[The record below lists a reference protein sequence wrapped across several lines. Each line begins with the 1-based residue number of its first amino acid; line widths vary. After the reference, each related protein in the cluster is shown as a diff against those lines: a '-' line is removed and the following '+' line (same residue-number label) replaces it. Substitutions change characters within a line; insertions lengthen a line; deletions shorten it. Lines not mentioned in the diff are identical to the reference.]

1 MIDFEDNVVDYLS
14 RSLEKEFPNI
24 NVTSEFSINDESTFP
39 TVLVYEMDNYTY
51 TPTLDS
57 SLRENHARCVYQ
69 IEVYTKGN
77 RSKSKAKKI
86 LSSID
91 SLLELH
97 GFIRQIKTRMKTGY
111 TDMTRYVARYQA
123 LISKDGLIYR

>member
-1 MIDFEDNVVDYLS
+1 MIDFEDNVIDYLS
-14 RSLEKEFPNI
+14 RNLETMFPKI
-24 NVTSEFSINDESTFP
+24 NVTTEFSLSDESTFP

-57 SLRENHARCVYQ
+57 SLKENHARVTYQ
-69 IEVYTKGN
+69 VEVYTKGS

-86 LSSID
+86 LNEVD
-91 SLLELH
+91 GLLQSV
-97 GFIRQIKTRMKTGY
+97 GFIRQIKTNMATGY
-111 TDMTRYVARYQA
+111 TDMTRFVTRYQA

>member
-14 RSLEKEFPNI
+14 RNLEKEFPKI

-57 SLRENHARCVYQ
+57 SLRENHARCVY
-69 IEVYTKGN
+69 IRLK
-77 RSKSKAKKI
+77 
-86 LSSID
+86 
-91 SLLELH
+91 
-97 GFIRQIKTRMKTGY
+97 FIQRETEASQKLK
-111 TDMTRYVARYQA
+111 RYLVQ
-123 LISKDGLIYR
+123 

>member
-14 RSLEKEFPNI
+14 RNLEKEFPKI

-69 IEVYTKGN
+69 TEGYTK
-77 RSKSKAKKI
+77 
-86 LSSID
+86 
-91 SLLELH
+91 
-97 GFIRQIKTRMKTGY
+97 
-111 TDMTRYVARYQA
+111 
-123 LISKDGLIYR
+123 